1 MRARDREG
9 LALRT
14 LAAMPFLD
22 YLELAALSDMAESTA
37 RHVLVRLQRKGLA
50 DFIRHAS
57 AMTAAARRWF
67 ATTEGLRTL
76 ASENGTDID
85 RLLRTHP
92 VSAHWQR
99 ILLAR
104 LDAVAVVYR
113 LASAVADA
121 VGPPRF
127 RWYRAAPLDA
137 AMLLPADRT
146 VGVIRHGPTA
156 DRTSFSD
163 RVRRLLDPEQS
174 RTRALLALM
183 PDEARLRQARPLLAR
198 YPGPVYLSLER
209 DAGSL
214 LADDKVW
221 HATST
226 PAQLSL
232 REIMGHLRPGGTLP
246 WEPRTSRLSLPDDAD
261 LKGVEED
268 DDVAD
273 HLLPVVLKPAKK
285 RMLDCLADWPLIN
298 AADLGG
304 ILGLSPSGVSKLTSR
319 LEKLCLLSAVVIDGR
334 RRLALSDGG
343 LTLLARR
350 DRVSVGAALRR
361 WSVESM
367 DGQSPSSWRDLPG
380 ARSRPLARTIDHTQ
394 AVHWFMGALVRQAKG
409 TKGYRVAQVSPPH
422 HATRYFRYGGSL
434 RSIHPDGFG
443 VVQNDSRTL
452 PFFLEYERRAVNP
465 STMAAR
471 LAPYLRYYSSN
482 RPLEDHGERP
492 RLLIVFDDPL
502 AEANF
507 LGVARR
513 EMKRTRVKVP
523 LWVSHREA
531 IERVGPLGKVWRSPN
546 VLEPVS
552 IFGSS
557 ALRSRRWTGLAGRLP

>member
-1 MRARDREG
+1 MRAKEREV

-14 LAAMPFLD
+14 LAVMPFLD
-22 YLELAALSDMAESTA
+22 YLELAAVSGMAESTA
-37 RHVLVRLQRKGLA
+37 RHVLGRLQRKGLA
-50 DFIRHAS
+50 DLIRHAS
-57 AMTAAARRWF
+57 PLTTTTRRWF
-67 ATTEGLRTL
+67 ATTEGLRFL
-76 ASENGTDID
+76 ASESGTGID

-104 LDAVAVVYR
+104 LDAVTVVYR

-137 AMLLPADRT
+137 AMLLPDDRT
-146 VGVIRHGPTA
+146 VGVIRQGPTA

-163 RVRRLLDPEQS
+163 RVRRLMDPEQS
-174 RTRALLALM
+174 RPRALLVLM
-183 PDEARLRQARPLLAR
+183 PDEARLRQARRLLGR
-198 YPGPVYLSLER
+198 YPGPVYLTLER

-221 HATST
+221 HETST
-226 PAQLSL
+226 PARLSL
-232 REIMGHLRPGGTLP
+232 EDIFARLRPGGTLT
-246 WEPRTSRLSLPDDAD
+246 WEPPTSRLSLPDDAD
-261 LKGVEED
+261 LKGIEDD

-273 HLLPVVLKPAKK
+273 HLLPALLKPAEK
-285 RMLDCLADWPLIN
+285 RVLDCLADWPLIDV
-298 AADLGG
+298 ADLGG

-319 LEKLCLLSAVVIDGR
+319 LEKLGLLSKVVLDGR
-334 RRLALSDGG
+334 RRLAFSDGG

-350 DRVSVGAALRR
+350 DRVSVGAAVRR
-361 WSVESM
+361 WSVETM

-380 ARSRPLARTIDHTQ
+380 ARVRPLARTINHTQ
-394 AVHWFMGALVRQAKG
+394 AVHRFMSALVRQAKG
-409 TKGYRVAQVSPPH
+409 VKDYRVVLVSPPH
-422 HATRYFRYGGSL
+422 HAARYFRYGGSL

-443 VVQNDSRTL
+443 VVENGSRTL

-482 RPLEDHGERP
+482 QPLEDHGARP
-492 RLLIVFDDPL
+492 MVLIVFDDPL

-513 EMKRTRVKVP
+513 EMKLTNVKLP
-523 LWVSHREA
+523 LWVSHRDAMEK
-531 IERVGPLGKVWRSPN
+531 VGPLGKAWRSPT

-552 IFGSS
+552 IFG
-557 ALRSRRWTGLAGRLP
+557 

>member
-1 MRARDREG
+1 MRAKGREG
-9 LALRT
+9 LALST

-22 YLELAALSDMAESTA
+22 YLELAAVSGMAESTA
-37 RHVLVRLQRKGLA
+37 RHVLGRLRRKGLA

-57 AMTAAARRWF
+57 PLTTTTRRWF
-67 ATTEGLRTL
+67 ATTEGLRFL
-76 ASENGTDID
+76 AVESGTGID

-137 AMLLPADRT
+137 AMLLPDDRT
-146 VGVIRHGPTA
+146 VGVIRQGPTA

-174 RTRALLALM
+174 RPRALLALM
-183 PDEARLRQARPLLAR
+183 PDEARLRQARRLLVR
-198 YPGPVYLSLER
+198 YPGPVYLALER
-209 DAGSL
+209 DAARL
-214 LADDKVW
+214 LAGDRVW
-221 HATST
+221 HGTST

-232 REIMGHLRPGGTLP
+232 EDIFARLRPGGTLP

-261 LKGVEED
+261 MRGVED
-268 DDVAD
+268 DDDIAD
-273 HLLPVVLKPAKK
+273 HLLPVVLKPAEK
-285 RMLDCLADWPLIN
+285 RVLDCLADWPLID

-304 ILGLSPSGVSKLTSR
+304 ILRLSPSGVSKLTSR
-319 LEKLCLLSAVVIDGR
+319 LEKLCLLSKVVLDGR
-334 RRLALSDGG
+334 RRLALSDRG
-343 LTLLARR
+343 LALLARR
-350 DRVSVGAALRR
+350 DRVSVGAAVRR
-361 WSVESM
+361 WSVEPM

-380 ARSRPLARTIDHTQ
+380 ARARPLARTMGHTQ
-394 AVHWFMGALVRQAKG
+394 AVHRFMAALVQQAKG
-409 TKGYRVAQVSPPH
+409 TKDYRVAQVSPPH

-443 VVQNDSRTL
+443 VVQNGSRTM

-482 RPLEDHGERP
+482 RPLEDHGHRP
-492 RLLIVFDDPL
+492 LVLIVFEDSL

-513 EMKRTRVKVP
+513 EMKLTRVEAPV
-523 LWVSHREA
+523 WVSHREA
-531 IERVGPLGKVWRSPN
+531 LEREGPLGEAWRSPD
-546 VLEPVS
+546 VLKLVS
-552 IFGSS
+552 IFG
-557 ALRSRRWTGLAGRLP
+557 

>member
-1 MRARDREG
+1 MRANERQG

-22 YLELAALSDMAESTA
+22 YLELAAVSGMAESTA
-37 RHVLVRLQRKGLA
+37 RHVLGRLQRKEQA
-50 DFIRHAS
+50 AFVRHAS
-57 AMTAAARRWF
+57 PLTDTTRRWF
-67 ATTEGLRTL
+67 VTAEGLYCL
-76 ASENGTDID
+76 ASEDGAAID

-92 VSAHWQR
+92 VSSHWRR

-137 AMLLPADRT
+137 AMLLPDGRT
-146 VGVIRHGPTA
+146 VGVIRQGPTA
-156 DRTSFSD
+156 DRTSFSE

-174 RTRALLALM
+174 RPRALLALM
-183 PDEARLRQARPLLAR
+183 PDEPRLRQARRLLAR

-209 DAGSL
+209 DAAYMS
-214 LADDKVW
+214 ADDKVW
-221 HATST
+221 HGTSA
-226 PAQLSL
+226 PALLSID
-232 REIMGHLRPGGTLP
+232 EIFAHLRTGGALP
-246 WEPRTSRLSLPDDAD
+246 WERPTSRLSLPDDAS
-261 LKGVEED
+261 LHRID
-268 DDVAD
+268 DDAAD
-273 HLLPVVLKPAKK
+273 HLLPVLLKPAEK
-285 RMLDCLADWPLIN
+285 RMLDCLADWPLIS

-304 ILGLSPSGVSKLTSR
+304 ILGLSPSAVSKLASHLER
-319 LEKLCLLSAVVIDGR
+319 LGLLSAVIIDGT

-343 LTLLARR
+343 LTILARR
-350 DRVSVGAALRR
+350 DRVSVGAAIRR
-361 WSVESM
+361 WSVEPM
-367 DGQSPSSWRDLPG
+367 DEQPPTSWRDLPG
-380 ARSRPLARTIDHTQ
+380 ARIRPLARTIDHTQ
-394 AVHWFMGALVRQAKG
+394 AVHRFMAALVGQAREMDG
-409 TKGYRVAQVSPPH
+409 FHVAQVGPPH
-422 HATRYFRYGGSL
+422 HAVRYFRYGGGT
-434 RSIHPDGFG
+434 RSIHPDAFG
-443 VVQNDSRTL
+443 VVQAGSWTL

-482 RPLEDHGERP
+482 QSLGDHGERP
-492 RLLIVFDDPL
+492 LALIVFEDSL

-513 EMKRTRVKVP
+513 ETERFKVGLP

-531 IERVGPLGKVWRSPN
+531 LEETGPLGKAWRSPDA
-546 VLEPVS
+546 LEPAR
-552 IFGSS
+552 IFG
-557 ALRSRRWTGLAGRLP
+557 